1 MRTSP
6 FDHRPLRDLGKTLR
20 EVLEAGDNRAFVA
33 RVMAEVRA
41 LDIRRLHGD
50 WWKVLGAWAR
60 PGLVAAAA
68 AALAALAVGLTLA
81 RAPTAP
87 VQQATAEEVLRAAT
101 EASVLT
107 VAADP
112 PDVGF
117 ILAAFPER

>member
-1 MRTSP
+1 MRNSP
-6 FDHRPLRDLGKTLR
+6 FDHRPLQDLGTALR
-20 EVLEAGDNRAFVA
+20 EVLEAGDNGAFVA

-41 LDIRRLHGD
+41 LDLRLRRGD
-50 WWKVLGAWAR
+50 WWEVLGTWAR

-68 AALAALAVGLTLA
+68 LVALAVGLTLA
-81 RAPTAP
+81 TAP
-87 VQQATAEEVLRAAT
+87 AGSVQQATAEEALRAET

-107 VAADP
+107 AAADL

>member
-20 EVLEAGDNRAFVA
+20 EVLETDDNRAFVA
-33 RVMAEVRA
+33 RVMVEVRA
-41 LDIRRLHGD
+41 LDMRRLRGD

-60 PGLVAAAA
+60 PGLLAA
-68 AALAALAVGLTLA
+68 AALVALAVGLTLA
-81 RAPTAP
+81 TAPTAP
-87 VQQATAEEVLRAAT
+87 VRQATAEEALRAAT

-107 VAADP
+107 VAVDP

-117 ILAAFPER
+117 LLAAFPER

>member
-41 LDIRRLHGD
+41 VDIRRLRGD

-68 AALAALAVGLTLA
+68 LVALAVGLTLA
-81 RAPTAP
+81 TAPTAP
-87 VQQATAEEVLRAAT
+87 VQQATAEEALRAAT
-101 EASVLT
+101 EASVLL

-117 ILAAFPER
+117 LLAAFPER

>member
-1 MRTSP
+1 MRNSP
-6 FDHRPLRDLGKTLR
+6 FDHRPLWDLGKALR

-33 RVMAEVRA
+33 RVMAEVRT
-41 LDIRRLHGD
+41 LDIRRLRGD
-50 WWKVLGAWAR
+50 WWEVLGAWAR

-68 AALAALAVGLTLA
+68 LVVLAVGSTFA
-81 RAPTAP
+81 TAPTGFV
-87 VQQATAEEVLRAAT
+87 VQQPTAEEAIRAET

-107 VAADP
+107 EAADQ

>member
-20 EVLEAGDNRAFVA
+20 EVLGAGDNRAFVA

-41 LDIRRLHGD
+41 VDIRRLRGD

-68 AALAALAVGLTLA
+68 LVALAVGLTLA
-81 RAPTAP
+81 TAPPAP
-87 VQQATAEEVLRAAT
+87 VQQATAEEALRAAT

-117 ILAAFPER
+117 LLAAFPER

>member
-1 MRTSP
+1 MRNSP
-6 FDHRPLRDLGKTLR
+6 FDHRPLWDVGKALR
-20 EVLEAGDNRAFVA
+20 EVLEAGDNGAFVA

-41 LDIRRLHGD
+41 LDIRRRRGD
-50 WWKVLGAWAR
+50 WWEVLGTWAR

-68 AALAALAVGLTLA
+68 MVALAVGLTLA
-81 RAPTAP
+81 TAP
-87 VQQATAEEVLRAAT
+87 VGPAQSTTAEEALRAET

-107 VAADP
+107 LAADP